1 MCLAIPGK
9 IIKIENG
16 TATVDYGSV
25 RAEASLRVVPQAK
38 VGDTAIVHA
47 GFVIQLLDEK
57 AADELRS
64 FIDGLPE

>member
-9 IIKIENG
+9 IIKIENS
-16 TATVDYGSV
+16 TATVDYGHV
-25 RAEASLRVVPQAK
+25 TAEASLRVAPGAK

-47 GFVIQLLDEK
+47 GFVIRLLDEEE
-57 AADELRS
+57 ASELRG